1 MNKQQRRIV
10 ERELYNYRSNMKKAA
25 EYVASHAFDNFGV
38 DYAAPRVKTSSQ
50 NSSERRIVD
59 EIDEAERAWKWC
71 KVFELTFNKYR
82 WEKKDELMQKKYIEK
97 KHPECISREL
107 HIDRSTYFRWLEEVR
122 LTAFQWAFELKL
134 F

>member
-1 MNKQQRRIV
+1 MTKQQRTV
-10 ERELYNYRSNMKKAA
+10 DRELYNYKSNMKKAA
-25 EYVASHAFDNFGV
+25 EYVASHAFDNFSV
-38 DYAAPRVKTSSQ
+38 DYSAPRVKSSLQ
-50 NSSERRIVD
+50 NAPERRLVV
-59 EIDEAERAWKWC
+59 EIGEAERAWKWC
-71 KVFELTFNKYR
+71 KVFELTFNKFR